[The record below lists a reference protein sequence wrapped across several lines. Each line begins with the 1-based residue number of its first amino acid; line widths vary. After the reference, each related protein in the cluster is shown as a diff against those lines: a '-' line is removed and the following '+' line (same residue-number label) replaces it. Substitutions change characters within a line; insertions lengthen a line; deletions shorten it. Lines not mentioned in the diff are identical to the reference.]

1 MNESEANECLG
12 ALLELSM
19 NMMEFCKRQGIVPI
33 GCASPT
39 VVQVRASMIVAHVS
53 PDGVTIKELA
63 RLLQLSQGATSKLVD
78 RLVHIGIVDRVQD
91 SSDRRAVKVFLSE
104 KGRNFSE
111 FHCIQARHLVDKYL
125 PEVSEKD
132 KETFLKCAETLN
144 RRIWEEQLA
153 WALP

>member
-1 MNESEANECLG
+1 MNESETNECLG

-63 RLLQLSQGATSKLVD
+63 RLL
-78 RLVHIGIVDRVQD
+78 
-91 SSDRRAVKVFLSE
+91 
-104 KGRNFSE
+104 
-111 FHCIQARHLVDKYL
+111 
-125 PEVSEKD
+125 
-132 KETFLKCAETLN
+132 
-144 RRIWEEQLA
+144 
-153 WALP
+153 